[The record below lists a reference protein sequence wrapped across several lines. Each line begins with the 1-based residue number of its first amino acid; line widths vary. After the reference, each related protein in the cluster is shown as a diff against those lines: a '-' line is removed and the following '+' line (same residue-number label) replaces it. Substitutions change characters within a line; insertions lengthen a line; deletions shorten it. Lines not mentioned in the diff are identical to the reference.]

1 MLNFDCQHSAA
12 NAQWSSYIV
21 ETASNQAKTET
32 HSVQHSQIFNAE
44 ASIETKQMIKPTQ
57 KYPSYHAGGLNPS
70 SMILGYFS
78 MLNLMVENGKKKYIE

>member
-1 MLNFDCQHSAA
+1 LKLHPTKQKQKHIQFSILKYLTQ
-12 NAQWSSYIV
+12 Q
-21 ETASNQAKTET
+21 
-32 HSVQHSQIFNAE
+32 